1 MSHICLVLH
10 CKWIYGFDMAQHLTD
25 KDIENIVELLD
36 YWPLDEKL
44 TWELLC
50 KAIEVQLEFVPAPTR
65 QTLQKYVRIK
75 NAYDQCKK
83 PSKAA
88 NIKSNQTQKLPA
100 SLKIAQTKIEA
111 LEAKNARLEKE
122 NAMLLEQFVV
132 WQYNAHKYGLSI
144 TKLNEPMSKKSSD

>member
-1 MSHICLVLH
+1 
-10 CKWIYGFDMAQHLTD
+10 MAQHLTD

-44 TWELLC
+44 TWERLC
-50 KAIEVQLEFVPAPTR
+50 KAIELQLELVPAPTR
-65 QTLQKYVRIK
+65 QTLQKYARIK

-83 PSKAA
+83 PSKAFNV
-88 NIKSNQTQKLPA
+88 NINNRNKLPA

-111 LEAKNARLEKE
+111 LEVKNARLEKE

-144 TKLNEPMSKKSSD
+144 AKLNEPMSKKSSD

>member
-1 MSHICLVLH
+1 
-10 CKWIYGFDMAQHLTD
+10 MAQHLTD

-88 NIKSNQTQKLPA
+88 NIKNNQTQKLPA

-144 TKLNEPMSKKSSD
+144 DKLNEPMSQKSSD

>member
-1 MSHICLVLH
+1 
-10 CKWIYGFDMAQHLTD
+10 MAQHLTD

-36 YWPLDEKL
+36 YWSLNEKL
-44 TWELLC
+44 TWERLC
-50 KAIEVQLEFVPAPTR
+50 KAIELQLEFVPAPTR
-65 QTLQKYVRIK
+65 QTLQKYARIK

-83 PSKAA
+83 PSKAL
-88 NIKSNQTQKLPA
+88 NINQTRKLPA

-132 WQYNAHKYGLSI
+132 WQYNAYKYGLSI
-144 TKLNEPMSKKSSD
+144 VKLNEPMSKKSSD

>member
-1 MSHICLVLH
+1 MSHLCLTLYYL
-10 CKWIYGFDMAQHLTD
+10 WIHGFDMAKHLTD
-25 KDIENIVELLD
+25 QNIENIVELLD
-36 YWPLDEKL
+36 YWPVDQKL

-50 KAIEVQLEFVPAPTR
+50 KAIELQLEFVPAPTR

-83 PSKAA
+83 PKATRVKY
-88 NIKSNQTQKLPA
+88 NPKQKLPA
-100 SLKIAQTKIEA
+100 SLKIAQTRIEA
-111 LEAKNARLEKE
+111 LVVKNARLEKE

>member
-1 MSHICLVLH
+1 
-10 CKWIYGFDMAQHLTD
+10 MAQHLTD

-44 TWELLC
+44 TWEMLC
-50 KAIEVQLEFVPAPTR
+50 KAIEVQLELVPAPTR

-75 NAYDQCKK
+75 NAYDQSKK
-83 PSKAA
+83 PSKIAS
-88 NIKSNQTQKLPA
+88 IKRNQTQKLPA

-122 NAMLLEQFVV
+122 NAMLLEQFVA

-144 TKLNEPMSKKSSD
+144 EKLNEPMSKKSSD

>member
-1 MSHICLVLH
+1 
-10 CKWIYGFDMAQHLTD
+10 MAQHLTD
-25 KDIENIVELLD
+25 QDIQNIVELLD
-36 YWPLDEKL
+36 YWPVDQKL

-50 KAIEVQLEFVPAPTR
+50 KAIELQLEFVPAPTR

-83 PSKAA
+83 PKATRVKC
-88 NIKSNQTQKLPA
+88 NPKQKLPA
-100 SLKIAQTKIEA
+100 SLKIAQTRIEA
-111 LEAKNARLEKE
+111 LEVKNARLEKE

-144 TKLNEPMSKKSSD
+144 AKLNEPMSKKSSD

>member
-1 MSHICLVLH
+1 MS
-10 CKWIYGFDMAQHLTD
+10 KHLTD
-25 KDIENIVELLD
+25 QDIENIVELLD

-44 TWELLC
+44 TWERLC
-50 KAIEVQLEFVPAPTR
+50 KAIELQLELVPAPTR

-75 NAYDQCKK
+75 NAYDQCKRSPASAK
-83 PSKAA
+83 
-88 NIKSNQTQKLPA
+88 IKNNQTQKLPA

-111 LEAKNARLEKE
+111 LEAKNVRLEKE

-144 TKLNEPMSKKSSD
+144 TKLNEPMSKKSSDS

>member
-1 MSHICLVLH
+1 MNYICSVLH

-25 KDIENIVELLD
+25 HDIENIVELLD

-44 TWELLC
+44 TWERLC
-50 KAIEVQLEFVPAPTR
+50 QAIELQLELVPAPTR
-65 QTLQKYVRIK
+65 QTLQKYVRVK

-83 PSKAA
+83 PKSTQV
-88 NIKSNQTQKLPA
+88 KSNSAQKLPA

>member
-1 MSHICLVLH
+1 
-10 CKWIYGFDMAQHLTD
+10 MAQHLTD

-36 YWPLDEKL
+36 YWPLDQKL
-44 TWELLC
+44 TWERLC
-50 KAIEVQLEFVPAPTR
+50 QAIELQLELVPAPTR

-75 NAYDQCKK
+75 TAYDQCKK
-83 PSKAA
+83 PKSTRV
-88 NIKSNQTQKLPA
+88 KSNPTQKLPP
-100 SLKIAQTKIEA
+100 SLKIAQTRIEA

-144 TKLNEPMSKKSSD
+144 TKLNEPLSKKSSDS

>member
-1 MSHICLVLH
+1 
-10 CKWIYGFDMAQHLTD
+10 MALHLTD

-36 YWPLDEKL
+36 YWSLNEKL
-44 TWELLC
+44 TWERLC
-50 KAIEVQLEFVPAPTR
+50 KAIELQLEFVPAPTR
-65 QTLQKYVRIK
+65 QTLQKYARIK

-83 PSKAA
+83 PSKALNV
-88 NIKSNQTQKLPA
+88 NINKTNKLPA

-144 TKLNEPMSKKSSD
+144 AKLNEPMSKKSSD

>member
-1 MSHICLVLH
+1 
-10 CKWIYGFDMAQHLTD
+10 MAQHLTD

-36 YWPLDEKL
+36 YWSLNEKL
-44 TWELLC
+44 TWERLC
-50 KAIEVQLEFVPAPTR
+50 KAIELQLEFVPAPTR
-65 QTLQKYVRIK
+65 QTLQKYTRIK
-75 NAYDQCKK
+75 SAYDQCKK
-83 PSKAA
+83 PSKAL
-88 NIKSNQTQKLPA
+88 NINLKQKNKLPA

-144 TKLNEPMSKKSSD
+144 AKLNEPMSKKSSD

>member
-1 MSHICLVLH
+1 
-10 CKWIYGFDMAQHLTD
+10 MAQHLTD

-44 TWELLC
+44 TWERLC
-50 KAIEVQLEFVPAPTR
+50 KAIELQLELVPAPTR
-65 QTLQKYVRIK
+65 QTLQKYARIK

-83 PSKAA
+83 PSKYL
-88 NIKSNQTQKLPA
+88 NININQTRKLPA

-122 NAMLLEQFVV
+122 NVMLLEQFVV

-144 TKLNEPMSKKSSD
+144 AKLNEPMSKKSSD